1 MKSWSLRIS
10 CALGLLAGSFA
21 AAQAHPGHGAS
32 EPGTL
37 THELLE
43 PLHAAPV
50 VILLA
55 GVAIALAARL
65 LWKRKPAAPRRNL
78 K

>member
-10 CALGLLAGSFA
+10 CGLGLLASSIA
-21 AAQAHPGHGAS
+21 TAQAHPGHGTS
-32 EPGTL
+32 EPGTV

-65 LWKRKPAAPRRNL
+65 LWKRKPAESRRKL